1 MVANQIGSQV
11 RAKAKTQMKA
21 KTTAPENGVW
31 FIVPAAGVGQRM
43 GTAIPKQ
50 YLPFAS
56 TTVIETTL
64 NTLLKCPALA
74 GIVVAIHS
82 DDIHWASLSIAQNPY
97 VHTVVGGD
105 ERADSVQAGLE
116 YLRPKVSDECWILVH
131 DAARPCIALRSIN
144 HLVAALKGDS
154 VGGILG
160 VSCSDTLKLIN
171 ETLVNTASVDTQ
183 HTIIE
188 TIDRSQIWQAQ
199 TPQMFRYGLLSSALT
214 DALQQNKMITDE
226 ASALELAGYSVRMV
240 EGRRDNIKIT
250 QADDLP
256 IAEAIYR
263 QHNKC

>member
-1 MVANQIGSQV
+1 MVANQTSSQV
-11 RAKAKTQMKA
+11 RVKIKAQVKAKTA
-21 KTTAPENGVW
+21 APENGVW
-31 FIVPAAGVGQRM
+31 FIVPAAGIGQRM
-43 GTAIPKQ
+43 GITIPKQ

-56 TTVIETTL
+56 ATVIEATL
-64 NTLLKCPALA
+64 NTLLKCPALT
-74 GIVVAIHS
+74 GIVVAIHP
-82 DDIHWASLSIAQNPY
+82 DDIHWASLSISQNRY
-97 VHTVVGGD
+97 IHTVVGGD

-116 YLRPKVSDECWILVH
+116 YLRPKVGDDCWVLVH
-131 DAARPCIALRSIN
+131 DAARPCITLPSIN
-144 HLVAALKGDS
+144 CLVAALAGDS

-171 ETLVNTASVDTQ
+171 ETPVNTASVDTQ

-250 QADDLP
+250 QTNDLP
-256 IAEAIYR
+256 IAEVIYQ

>member
-1 MVANQIGSQV
+1 MVANQTSSQV
-11 RAKAKTQMKA
+11 RVKTKAQVKA

-43 GTAIPKQ
+43 GTTIPKQ
-50 YLPFAS
+50 YLPFTSA
-56 TTVIETTL
+56 TVIEATL
-64 NTLLKCPALA
+64 NTLLKCPALT
-74 GIVVAIHS
+74 GIVVAIHP
-82 DDIHWASLSIAQNPY
+82 DDIYWASLAISRNRYI
-97 VHTVVGGD
+97 HTVVGGD
-105 ERADSVQAGLE
+105 ERADSVQAGVE
-116 YLRPKVSDECWILVH
+116 YLRPKVSDECWVLVH

-144 HLVAALKGDS
+144 HLVATLKGDS

-160 VSCSDTLKLIN
+160 VSCSDTLKLI
-171 ETLVNTASVDTQ
+171 NTASVDTQ

-214 DALQQNKMITDE
+214 DALQQNKTITDE

-256 IAEAIYR
+256 IAEAIY
-263 QHNKC
+263 QIHNK